1 MDGIARITDVRL
13 IEAAVEQLRKGFVG
27 PLHSPADD
35 CYEEVR
41 AIWNG
46 AIRHRPALVARCT
59 GAADVLA
66 ALRFARDRGLE
77 ISVRGGGH
85 AVAGHALCDG
95 GVLIDLSP
103 MTSVRV
109 DPESRPP
116 RARAGGGALWSHVD
130 RETQAF
136 GLAVTGGIVT
146 HTGIGGLTLGGGI
159 GHLMRKLGLTIDNLR
174 SCDVVTADG
183 RLVVASADAHEDLF
197 WGLRGGGGNFGI
209 VTSFEY
215 EVHPVGPTVLAG
227 MLLYRLDAAADV
239 LAYFRDYVAEAP
251 DEVGIL
257 GNLRLAPP
265 LPIVPSDLHGKPVV
279 AIIVCYCGDVE
290 DGKDEFERLRN
301 FKSPALDAIAPKPYA
316 AHQAMFDAALPHGRG
331 YYWKSCALPPLT
343 DEMID
348 VLIRQAEKITSRF
361 STMPLFTLG
370 GAVARVPEDA
380 TAFPNRNAQHNVNI
394 VGAWEIND
402 PDPGRHMAWV
412 RETWEAM
419 QPFSTGGYVNFMS
432 DEPADRL
439 RALYGPDKYERL
451 VALKRRYDPEN
462 MFRHNQNIAP

>member
-1 MDGIARITDVRL
+1 MGTDSHLTDADVQ
-13 IEAAVEQLRKGFVG
+13 QLRTSFAGRLLR
-27 PLHSPADD
+27 PCDER
-35 CYEEVR
+35 YEEAR

-46 AIRHRPALVARCT
+46 AIRRRPALVASCT

-66 ALRFARDRGLE
+66 VLRFARDRGLE

-103 MTSVRV
+103 MTAVRV
-109 DPESRPP
+109 DPESRT
-116 RARAGGGALWSHVD
+116 ARAGGGALWSHVD
-130 RETQAF
+130 RETQAL

-146 HTGIGGLTLGGGI
+146 HTGVGGLTLGGGI

-215 EVHPVGPTVLAG
+215 DVHPVGPTVLAG
-227 MLLYRLDAAADV
+227 MLLYPLDAAAEV
-239 LAYFRDYVAEAP
+239 LAYFRDYVAGAP

-265 LPIVPSDLHGKPVV
+265 LPVVPPRLHGKPVV
-279 AIIVCYCGDVE
+279 AIVVCYAGAVE
-290 DGKDEFERLRN
+290 DGAKEFEELRR
-301 FKSPALDAIAPKPYA
+301 FATPALDTIAPKPYL
-316 AHQAMFDAALPHGRG
+316 AHQAMLDAAFPHGRG

-348 VLIRQAEKITSRF
+348 VLTRQAGKITSRF
-361 STMPLFTLG
+361 SAMPLFTLG

-380 TAFPNRNAQHNVNI
+380 TAFPNRKAQHNVNI
-394 VGAWEIND
+394 VGAWDMND
-402 PDPGRHMAWV
+402 PDPERHVAWV
-412 RETWEAM
+412 RQTWEAM

-439 RALYGPDKYERL
+439 RAVYGPEKYARL

-462 MFRHNQNIAP
+462 VFRHNQNITP

>member
-1 MDGIARITDVRL
+1 LPDARLD
-13 IEAAVEQLRKGFVG
+13 EAAVEQFRKGFAG
-27 PLHSPADD
+27 PLHRPADER
-35 CYEEVR
+35 YEEVR

-46 AIRHRPALVARCT
+46 AIRRRPALIARCT
-59 GAADVLA
+59 GTADVLA
-66 ALRFARDRGLE
+66 ALRFARDQRLE

-85 AVAGHALCDG
+85 AVAGHALCEG
-95 GVLIDLSP
+95 GVLIDLSQIA
-103 MTSVRV
+103 SVRV
-109 DPESRPP
+109 DPESRK
-116 RARAGGGALWSHVD
+116 ARAGGGALWSHVD

-159 GHLMRKLGLTIDNLR
+159 GHLMRKLGLTIDNLL

-215 EVHPVGPTVLAG
+215 DVHPIGPTVLAG
-227 MLLYRLDAAADV
+227 MLLYPLDQAADV
-239 LAYFRDYVAEAP
+239 LAYFRDYVAKAP

-265 LPIVPSDLHGKPVV
+265 LPVVPPALHGKPVV
-279 AIIVCYCGDVE
+279 AIVVCYAGAVE
-290 DGKDEFERLRN
+290 DGEKEFEELRR
-301 FKSPALDAIAPKPYA
+301 FATPALDTISPKPYL
-316 AHQAMFDAALPHGRG
+316 AHQAMFDAAFPHGRG
-331 YYWKSCALPPLT
+331 YYWKSCSLPPLT

-361 STMPLFTLG
+361 SAMPLFTLG
-370 GAVARVPEDA
+370 GAVAAVEEDA
-380 TAFPNRNAQHNVNI
+380 TAFPNRKAQHNVNI
-394 VGAWEIND
+394 VGAWDMND
-402 PDPGRHMAWV
+402 PDPERHIAWV
-412 RETWEAM
+412 RQTWEAM

-439 RALYGPDKYERL
+439 RAVYGPEKYDRL
-451 VALKRRYDPEN
+451 IALKRRYDPEN
-462 MFRHNQNIAP
+462 VFRHNQNITP

>member
-1 MDGIARITDVRL
+1 MGMGTDTQLSDADVQ
-13 IEAAVEQLRKGFVG
+13 QLRTSFAGAMLR
-27 PLHSPADD
+27 PLDER
-35 CYEEVR
+35 YEQVR
-41 AIWNG
+41 SIWNG
-46 AIRHRPALVARCT
+46 AIRRRPALIASCT

-66 ALRFARDRGLE
+66 ALRFARNRGLE

-109 DPESRPP
+109 NPESRK
-116 RARAGGGALWSHVD
+116 ARAGGGALWSHLD

-227 MLLYRLDAAADV
+227 MLLYPLDAAAEV

-265 LPIVPSDLHGKPVV
+265 LPVVPSGLHGKPVV

-290 DGKDEFERLRN
+290 DGKKEFERLRN
-301 FKSPALDAIAPKPYA
+301 FKKPALDAIAPKPYA
-316 AHQAMFDAALPHGRG
+316 AHQAMLDAALPHGRG
-331 YYWKSCALPPLT
+331 YYWKSCMLPPLT
-343 DEMID
+343 NEMID
-348 VLIRQAEKITSRF
+348 VLIRQAQKITSRF

-370 GAVARVPEDA
+370 GAVARVSEDA
-380 TAFPNRNAQHNVNI
+380 TAYSNRSAQHNLNI
-394 VGAWEIND
+394 VGAWEMND
-402 PDPGRHMAWV
+402 PDPERHVAWV
-412 RETWEAM
+412 RQTWEAM
-419 QPFSTGGYVNFMS
+419 QPFACGAYVNFMS

-439 RALYGPDKYERL
+439 RAVYGSEKYDRL

-462 MFRHNQNIAP
+462 VFRHNQNITP

>member
-1 MDGIARITDVRL
+1 MVTDSHL
-13 IEAAVEQLRKGFVG
+13 IDADVQQLRTSFAGRLLRPF
-27 PLHSPADD
+27 DER
-35 CYEEVR
+35 YEEVR
-41 AIWNG
+41 SIWNG
-46 AIRHRPALVARCT
+46 AIRRRPALIASCT
-59 GAADVLA
+59 GTADVLA
-66 ALRFARDRGLE
+66 VLRFARDRGLE

-109 DPESRPP
+109 NPESRK
-116 RARAGGGALWSHVD
+116 ARAGGGALWSHVD

-183 RLVVASADAHEDLF
+183 RLLVASADAHEDLF

-227 MLLYRLDAAADV
+227 MLLYPLDVAADV

-265 LPIVPSDLHGKPVV
+265 LPIVPSELHGKPVV
-279 AIIVCYCGDVE
+279 AIVVCYSGNIE
-290 DGKDEFERLRN
+290 DGKNEFKHLRN
-301 FKSPALDAIAPKPYA
+301 FKSPTLDAIAPKPYA

-331 YYWKSCALPPLT
+331 YYWKSCALPPLSG
-343 DEMID
+343 EMIN

-361 STMPLFTLG
+361 STMPLFTQG

-380 TAFPNRNAQHNVNI
+380 TAFPNRKAQHNLNI
-394 VGAWEIND
+394 LGAWELND
-402 PDPGRHMAWV
+402 PDPERHIAWV
-412 RETWEAM
+412 RQTWEAM
-419 QPFSTGGYVNFMS
+419 QPFASGAYVNFMS

-439 RALYGPDKYERL
+439 CAVYGADKYDRL
-451 VALKRRYDPEN
+451 VALKRRYDLEN
-462 MFRHNQNIAP
+462 VFRHNQNIAP

>member
-1 MDGIARITDVRL
+1 MTESSDVRL
-13 IEAAVEQLRKGFVG
+13 DDPAVEQLRKDFAG
-27 PLHSPADD
+27 PLLRPSDD
-35 CYEEVR
+35 RYEEAR

-46 AIRHRPALVARCT
+46 AIRNRPALIARCT

-85 AVAGHALCDG
+85 AVAGHALCEG

-103 MTSVRV
+103 MTSVRA
-109 DPESRPP
+109 DPASRK
-116 RARAGGGALWSHVD
+116 AHAGGGALWRHVD

-136 GLAVTGGIVT
+136 GLAVTGGIVS

-159 GHLMRKLGLTIDNLR
+159 GHLMRRHGLTIDNLL

-183 RLVVASADAHEDLF
+183 RLVVASEEAHEDLF

-209 VTSFEY
+209 VTSFKY
-215 EVHPVGPTVLAG
+215 KVHPLGPTVLAG
-227 MLLYRLDAAADV
+227 MLLYPLNEAAEV
-239 LAYFRDYVAEAP
+239 LAHFRDYVAGAP

-265 LPIVPSDLHGKPVV
+265 LPVVPPELHGKPVV
-279 AIIVCYCGDVE
+279 AIVVCYAGDLH
-290 DGKDEFERLRN
+290 DGEKEFDGLRG
-301 FKSPALDAIAPKPYA
+301 FKTPALDAIAPKPYL
-316 AHQAMFDAALPHGRG
+316 AHQTMFDAALPHGRG

-343 DEMID
+343 DAMIN
-348 VLIRQAEKITSRF
+348 VLIRQSEKITSPF
-361 STMPLFTLG
+361 STMPIFTLG

-380 TAFPNRNAQHNVNI
+380 TAFSNRNAQHNLNI
-394 VGAWEIND
+394 VGAWAIDD
-402 PDPGRHMAWV
+402 PQPERHIAWV

-419 QPFSTGGYVNFMS
+419 QPFASGLYVNFMS
-432 DEPADRL
+432 DEPADRV
-439 RALYGPDKYERL
+439 RAVYGPDKYDRL
-451 VALKRRYDPEN
+451 VTLKRRYDPEN
-462 MFRHNQNIAP
+462 VFRHNQNIPP

>member
-1 MDGIARITDVRL
+1 MTDVRL
-13 IEAAVEQLRKGFVG
+13 SETAVEQFRKGFAG
-27 PLHSPADD
+27 RLHRPADD

-46 AIRHRPALVARCT
+46 AIRHRPALIARCT

-66 ALRFARDRGLE
+66 ALRFARDQGLE

-95 GVLIDLSP
+95 GVLVDLSP
-103 MTSVRV
+103 MTAVRV
-109 DPESRPP
+109 DPESR
-116 RARAGGGALWSHVD
+116 RARAGGGALWSHLD

-159 GHLMRKLGLTIDNLR
+159 GHLMRKLGLTIDNLL

-183 RLVVASADAHEDLF
+183 RLVIASERANDDLF

-215 EVHPVGPTVLAG
+215 QVHPVGPTVLAG
-227 MLLYRLDAAADV
+227 MLLYPLDQAADV
-239 LAYFRDYVAEAP
+239 LACFRDYVAAAP

-265 LPIVPSDLHGKPVV
+265 LPVVPPELHGKPVV
-279 AIIVCYCGDVE
+279 ATVVCYAGAIE
-290 DGKDEFERLRN
+290 DGENKFAELRR
-301 FKSPALDAIAPKPYA
+301 FAKPALDTIAPKPYL
-316 AHQAMFDAALPHGRG
+316 AHQAMFDAAFPHGRG
-331 YYWKSCALPPLT
+331 YYWKSCALGPLS

-348 VLIRQAEKITSRF
+348 LLIRQAGKITSPL
-361 STMPLFTLG
+361 SAMPIFTLG
-370 GAVARVPEDA
+370 GVVSRVPEDA
-380 TAFPNRNAQHNVNI
+380 TAFSNRNVQHIVNI
-394 VGAWEIND
+394 VGAWPIDD
-402 PDPGRHMAWV
+402 PDPGRHIAWV
-412 RETWEAM
+412 RETCEAM
-419 QPFSTGGYVNFMS
+419 QPFSTGGYMNFMS
-432 DEPADRL
+432 DEPADRF
-439 RALYGPDKYERL
+439 RAVYGPDKYERL
-451 VALKRRYDPEN
+451 VALKRRYDPDN
-462 MFRHNQNIAP
+462 VFRHNQNIVP

>member
-1 MDGIARITDVRL
+1 MDGSHIDLGFARSLCGRKAVDHHATNLHQGTAQKLSPATDFLASVDHGRDRRTAGVASGNSSGL
-13 IEAAVEQLRKGFVG
+13 EFRVTLRMVTDSHLTDADVQQLRTSFAGLLLR
-27 PLHSPADD
+27 PSDER
-35 CYEEVR
+35 YEEVR
-41 AIWNG
+41 SIWNG
-46 AIRHRPALVARCT
+46 AIRRRPALVASCT

-66 ALRFARDRGLE
+66 ALRFARDRGME

-109 DPESRPP
+109 DPESRS
-116 RARAGGGALWSHVD
+116 ARAGGGALWSHVD
-130 RETQAF
+130 RETQAL

-227 MLLYRLDAAADV
+227 MLLYPLDAAAEV
-239 LAYFRDYVAEAP
+239 LAYFRDYVAQAP

-265 LPIVPSDLHGKPVV
+265 LPIVPSELHGKPVV
-279 AIIVCYCGDVE
+279 AIVICYAGAIE
-290 DGKDEFERLRN
+290 DGETEFEELRG
-301 FKSPALDAIAPKPYA
+301 FVTPVLDTIASKPYL
-316 AHQAMFDAALPHGRG
+316 AHQAMFDAAFPHGRG
-331 YYWKSCALPPLT
+331 YYWKSCALGPLS
-343 DEMID
+343 DEMINI
-348 VLIRQAEKITSRF
+348 LIRQAGKITS
-361 STMPLFTLG
+361 P
-370 GAVARVPEDA
+370 
-380 TAFPNRNAQHNVNI
+380 
-394 VGAWEIND
+394 
-402 PDPGRHMAWV
+402 
-412 RETWEAM
+412 
-419 QPFSTGGYVNFMS
+419 
-432 DEPADRL
+432 
-439 RALYGPDKYERL
+439 
-451 VALKRRYDPEN
+451 
-462 MFRHNQNIAP
+462 

>member
-1 MDGIARITDVRL
+1 MVTDAHLTDADVQ
-13 IEAAVEQLRKGFVG
+13 QLRTGFAG
-27 PLHSPADD
+27 RLLRPSDER
-35 CYEEVR
+35 YEEVR
-41 AIWNG
+41 SIWNG
-46 AIRHRPALVARCT
+46 AIRRRPALIASCT

-66 ALRFARDRGLE
+66 VLRFARDRGLE

-85 AVAGHALCDG
+85 SVAGHALCDG
-95 GVLIDLSP
+95 GVVVDLSP

-109 DPESRPP
+109 DPGSR

-159 GHLMRKLGLTIDNLR
+159 GHLMRKHGLTIDNLV

-183 RLVVASADAHEDLF
+183 GFVVASADAHEDLF

-215 EVHPVGPTVLAG
+215 DVHPVGPTVLAG
-227 MLLYRLDAAADV
+227 MLLYPLDQAADV
-239 LAYFRDYVAEAP
+239 LAYFRDYVAQAP

-265 LPIVPSDLHGKPVV
+265 LPIVPPELHGKPVV
-279 AIIVCYCGDVE
+279 AVVVCYAGAIE
-290 DGKDEFERLRN
+290 DGEKEFKELRR
-301 FKSPALDAIAPKPYA
+301 FATPALDAIAPKPYL
-316 AHQAMFDAALPHGRG
+316 AHQAMFDAALPHGRA
-331 YYWKSCALPPLT
+331 YYWKSCSLPPLSN
-343 DEMID
+343 EMID

-361 STMPLFTLG
+361 STMPLFTQG
-370 GAVARVPEDA
+370 GAISRVPEDA
-380 TAFPNRNAQHNVNI
+380 TAFPNRKAQHNLNI
-394 VGAWEIND
+394 LAAWEMND
-402 PDPGRHMAWV
+402 PDPEHHIAWV
-412 RETWEAM
+412 RQTWEAM
-419 QPFSTGGYVNFMS
+419 QPFASGAYVNFMS

-439 RALYGPDKYERL
+439 RAVYGADKYDRL
-451 VALKRRYDPEN
+451 VALKRRYDPDN
-462 MFRHNQNIAP
+462 VFRHNQNILP

>member
-1 MDGIARITDVRL
+1 MDTGSHLIDADVQ
-13 IEAAVEQLRKGFVG
+13 QLRTNFAGRLLR
-27 PLHSPADD
+27 PCDER
-35 CYEEVR
+35 YEEVR

-46 AIRHRPALVARCT
+46 AIHRRPALIASCT
-59 GAADVLA
+59 TAADVLA

-95 GVLIDLSP
+95 GVLIDLAP

-109 DPESRPP
+109 DPESRK
-116 RARAGGGALWSHVD
+116 ARAGGGALWSHVD
-130 RETQAF
+130 RETQAL

-159 GHLMRKLGLTIDNLR
+159 GHLMRKLGLTIDNLL

-183 RLVVASADAHEDLF
+183 RLVVASEQANEDLF

-215 EVHPVGPTVLAG
+215 QVHPVGPTVLAG
-227 MLLYRLDAAADV
+227 MLLYPLDQAAEV
-239 LAYFRDYVAEAP
+239 LAYFRDYVAKAP

-257 GNLRLAPP
+257 GTLRLAPP
-265 LPIVPSDLHGKPVV
+265 LPIVPSELHGKPVV
-279 AIIVCYCGDVE
+279 AIIVCYAGAIE
-290 DGKDEFERLRN
+290 DGQKEFDQLRR
-301 FKSPALDAIAPKPYA
+301 FRAPALDAIAPKPYL
-316 AHQAMFDAALPHGRG
+316 AHQALFDAAMPHGRG
-331 YYWKSCALPPLT
+331 YYWNSCALPPLT

-348 VLIRQAEKITSRF
+348 VLIRQTEKITSRF

-380 TAFPNRNAQHNVNI
+380 TAFPNRKAQHNLNI
-394 VGAWEIND
+394 VGAWPIDD
-402 PDPGRHMAWV
+402 PDPERHIAWV
-412 RETWEAM
+412 RQTWEAM

-439 RALYGPDKYERL
+439 RAVYGPEKYDRL

-462 MFRHNQNIAP
+462 VFRHNQNIVP